1 LDCPRITKD
10 FLASEKASMPESL
23 YYQEYFCQFRETTD
37 SVFNFDEIQ
46 ATLSNTLEPFIFEDF

>member
-37 SVFNFDEIQ
+37 SVFNFDDIS
-46 ATLSNTLEPFIFEDF
+46 AALDPTIKPLFERS